1 MSLKWGDVPLRSFET
16 AIKYIE
22 GNETTTGLKVQA
34 DLKPAVMKQENV
46 SLMKKYGP
54 SKLSRMASAR

>member
-1 MSLKWGDVPLRSFET
+1 LKWGDVPLRSFET

-22 GNETTTGLKVQA
+22 GNETTTGLKVRA

-46 SLMKKYGP
+46 SLMKNTIP
-54 SKLSRMASAR
+54 QN